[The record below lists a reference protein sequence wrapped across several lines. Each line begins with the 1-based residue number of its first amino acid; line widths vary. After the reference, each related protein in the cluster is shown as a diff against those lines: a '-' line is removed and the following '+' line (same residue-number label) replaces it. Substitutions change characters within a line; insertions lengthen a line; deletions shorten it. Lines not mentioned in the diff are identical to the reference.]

1 MKLKLAILPL
11 CFVALHA
18 FGFEGTVKQSVTN
31 FNGSGANAQMT
42 WYIGASSCRIDMTIV
57 DKELKANNTV
67 LLMNPAGQ
75 SMTMYETS
83 GTGEKVYYQMNASA
97 VSGDAM
103 NIGVTRTTETKKIGG
118 YNCEKWT
125 IVNAS
130 GSYDVWITKDI
141 DFNAAQYKDFFKG
154 SLEIQAL
161 AQQGVK
167 GFPML
172 TESRTGANAS
182 VTEKVT
188 PGALPA
194 GTLSVPAEYKL
205 YNPQVSPNVAAPK
218 K

>member
-11 CFVALHA
+11 CLIAMHA

-31 FNGSGANAQMT
+31 FNGSGSNATMT
-42 WYIGASSCRIDMTIV
+42 WYIGAGACRIDMTII

-67 LLMNPAGQ
+67 LLMNPSSQAI
-75 SMTMYETS
+75 TMYETS

-103 NIGVTRTTETKKIGG
+103 NIMVNKTTETKKIGG

-125 IVNAS
+125 VMNN
-130 GSYDVWITKDI
+130 GGTYDVWITKDI

-154 SLEIQAL
+154 SMEIQAL

-182 VTEKVT
+182 VTNTVT
-188 PGALPA
+188 PGAVSA
-194 GTLSVPAEYKL
+194 ATLSVPAEYKL
-205 YNPQVSPNVAAPK
+205 FNPQVSPNVATPK

>member
-11 CFVALHA
+11 CLMALHA

-31 FNGSGANAQMT
+31 FNGSGSSATMT
-42 WYIGASSCRIDMTIV
+42 WYIGAGSCRIDMSIS
-57 DKELKANNTV
+57 DKDLKTNNTV
-67 LLMNPAGQ
+67 MLMNPSDQ
-75 SMTMYETS
+75 SMIMYETS
-83 GTGEKVYYQMNASA
+83 GGGEKVYFQMNASA

-103 NIGVTRTTETKKIGG
+103 NVMVNKTTETKKIGG

-125 IVNAS
+125 VMNTS
-130 GSYDVWITKDI
+130 GSYDVWITRDI
-141 DFNAAQYKDFFKG
+141 DFNAAAYKEFFKG
-154 SLEIQAL
+154 SMEIQAL

-172 TESRTGANAS
+172 TETRNGANAS
-182 VTEKVT
+182 VTNKVT
-188 PGALPA
+188 PGTLPA

-205 YNPQVSPNVAAPK
+205 YNAQVSPNVAAPK

>member
-11 CFVALHA
+11 CFAALHA

-31 FNGSGANAQMT
+31 FNGSGSNAQMT
-42 WYIGASSCRIDMTIV
+42 WYIGASACRIDMTII

-75 SMTMYETS
+75 SMAMYETS
-83 GTGEKVYYQMNASA
+83 GAGEKVYYQMNASA
-97 VSGDAM
+97 VSGEAM
-103 NIGVTRTTETKKIGG
+103 NIGVTRTAETKKIGG

-172 TESRTGANAS
+172 TESHNGANAS